1 MGTAKELIRQTLHT
15 FKVDLVTYP
24 PSDWTRARHIMQK
37 ILRRKQIN
45 CVIDAGAN
53 EGQFGQELRMFGYQ
67 GRIVSFEPVR
77 KTFEILDR
85 VRKESPG
92 EWLARNQALGSSSGS
107 AEINVCEGSDFSSLL
122 TPLEGSID
130 RFPSIRVERTERVE
144 IVRLDE
150 VFDECIR
157 GIDQPH
163 VYLKMDTQGY
173 NMEVVR
179 GASQVIPQISA
190 LQAEVSFKPIYATM
204 STFEDSLPAL
214 LELGFD
220 VFDFIPVSRDS
231 RGLGIIE
238 MDCVMTR

>member
-1 MGTAKELIRQTLHT
+1 MGTVKELIRQTLNK
-15 FKVDLVTYP
+15 FRIDLVAYP
-24 PSDWTRARHIMQK
+24 PSDWTRARNILQE
-37 ILRRKQIN
+37 ILRRKEIN

-85 VRKESPG
+85 VRKENPG
-92 EWLARNQALGSSSGS
+92 EWLARNKALASSSGS
-107 AEINVCEGSDFSSLL
+107 AEINVCEGSDFSSFL

-144 IVRLDE
+144 MVRLDE
-150 VFDECIR
+150 VFDECIQE
-157 GIDQPH
+157 IDQPR
-163 VYLKMDTQGY
+163 VFLKMDTQGY
-173 NMEVVR
+173 NLEVIR
-179 GASQVIPQISA
+179 GAARVIHQISA

-204 STFEDSLPAL
+204 STFEDTLPAL